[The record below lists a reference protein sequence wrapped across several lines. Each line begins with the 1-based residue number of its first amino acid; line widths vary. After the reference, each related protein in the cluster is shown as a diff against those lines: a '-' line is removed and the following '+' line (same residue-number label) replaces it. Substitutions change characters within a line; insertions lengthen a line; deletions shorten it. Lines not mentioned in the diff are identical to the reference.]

1 MVTRSTTTVH
11 RVLALGLLFTVL
23 GSMYVG
29 FLQPLMDAYRSSADR
44 LQQAQDQLA
53 KLIHIAQSRKATESR
68 LAEFRRTD
76 TSDRYYLSGRTPSL
90 AAAGL
95 QNHLKAIIEASAGQL
110 ITSSDLPSTNEE
122 RLTKVAT
129 SLRLKDQTE
138 GLREILYAIETQL
151 PLVFIDKLSVRGLS
165 FYSARTTP
173 NTEPMLDIQLDLSG
187 FARAAE
193 AANGKREQG
202 ASL

>member
-1 MVTRSTTTVH
+1 MVMRSTTTLH

-23 GSMYVG
+23 ASVYVG
-29 FLQPLMDAYRSSADR
+29 FLQPLIDAYRSSADR
-44 LQQAQDQLA
+44 LQQAEIQLG
-53 KLIHIAQSRKATESR
+53 KLIQIAQSRKSIESR
-68 LAEFRRTD
+68 LAEFHRSD

-95 QNHLKAIIEASAGQL
+95 QNHLKAIIEASEGQL
-110 ITSSDLPSTNEE
+110 ITSSDLPSVNEE

-129 SLRLKDQTE
+129 SLRLKAQTE

-165 FYSARTTP
+165 FYSPRATP
-173 NTEPMLDIQLDLSG
+173 NTEPMLDIQLDVSG
-187 FARAAE
+187 FARVGA

-202 ASL
+202 TS